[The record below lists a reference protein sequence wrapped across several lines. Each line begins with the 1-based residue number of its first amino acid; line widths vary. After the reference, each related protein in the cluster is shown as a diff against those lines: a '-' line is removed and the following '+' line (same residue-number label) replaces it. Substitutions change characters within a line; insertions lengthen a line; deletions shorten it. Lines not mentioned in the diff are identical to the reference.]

1 MKAVLLIMT
10 WILLACSAYS
20 QSSESTL
27 FICKG
32 DTVRLKA
39 SSLYA
44 DSYQWYKDNEEI
56 DGADSATITIK
67 ETGYYTAIA
76 KNKAGCE
83 SDTSNKIYVG
93 DKNPIANLDSA
104 FVYIGKQVDIQVLNN
119 DRKACMPLD
128 TNSVR
133 IKKRPRFGTLYI
145 KENGIVEYT
154 AFKDQTGIDVFE
166 YDVMD
171 KLGMYSNTTEVLVQ
185 VSAECAEVFPN
196 PTMGDVYIRVINPA
210 INSLRVMDV
219 SGQILFKDTISFP
232 GKTVSLDGY
241 ANSMYIIQ
249 LLENNKVSC
258 TYKVLKKTE

>member
-1 MKAVLLIMT
+1 MRTVLLLMT
-10 WILLACSAYS
+10 WALLAFSAYS
-20 QSSESTL
+20 QPKEPGL

-39 SSLYA
+39 SSLYT
-44 DSYQWYKDNEEI
+44 DSYQWYKDNEMIE
-56 DGADSATITIK
+56 GADSATIVVR
-67 ETGYYTAIA
+67 ETGFYTVIA
-76 KNKAGCE
+76 RNKAGCE
-83 SDTSNKIYVG
+83 SDTSEAIYVG

-104 FVYIGKQVDIQVLNN
+104 FVYTGKQVDIQVLNN

-133 IKKRPRFGTLYI
+133 IKKRPRLGTLYI
-145 KENGIVEYT
+145 KENGIIEYT
-154 AFKDQTGIDVFE
+154 AYKDQTGIDVFE

-171 KLGMYSNTTEVLVQ
+171 KVGMYSNTTEVV
-185 VSAECAEVFPN
+185 VNISAECAEVFPN

-232 GKTVSLDGY
+232 GKTVSLNGY
-241 ANSMYIIQ
+241 ANSMYLIQ
-249 LLENNKVSC
+249 LLEDNKVSC